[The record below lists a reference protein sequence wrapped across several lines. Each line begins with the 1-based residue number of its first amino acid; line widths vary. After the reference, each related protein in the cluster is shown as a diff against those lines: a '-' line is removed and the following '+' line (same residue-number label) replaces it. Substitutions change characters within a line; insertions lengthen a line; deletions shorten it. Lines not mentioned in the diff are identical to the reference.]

1 MSSSKV
7 FCFYRVKSSGDFQ
20 ALAAANISIN
30 GGSFSTGEAHTLST
44 NTSQFCPISFIL
56 LDFEALENSTKL
68 TLCL

>member
-30 GGSFSTGEAHTLST
+30 GGSFSTGEAHTVH
-44 NTSQFCPISFIL
+44 SQQILHNVAPKAFFC
-56 LDFEALENSTKL
+56 
-68 TLCL
+68 